1 MSRSSFIQQIIDS
14 AKLKQST
21 IVLPEGN
28 DERVLEAANTIK
40 TEGIASIILLGDDQH
55 ISNWFAAKGY
65 SIDGITIINPETSNQ
80 LAEYAHTFYELRKEK
95 GITEEQAL
103 EAVKQVNYYGMMMMN
118 AGAAD
123 GLVSG
128 ADHSTA
134 DTVRPALQ
142 IIKAEKKG
150 ATVSSFFIMDV
161 NDKTYIFSD
170 CALVVDPTAQQL
182 ADIAVASAVSA
193 ISYDIPPKVAL
204 LSFSSYGSGG
214 KCPMVEKVQEA
225 VQLAKT
231 KVDEEHAGMGI
242 IIDGEL
248 QADSA
253 IVASVARKKA
263 PESPLGGE
271 ARVLIFPD
279 LNAANIGYKLVQRL
293 ADAGAYGPVLQ
304 GLNKPVNDLSRGCSV
319 EDIVG
324 TVALTAL
331 QGASHSI

>member
-1 MSRSSFIQQIIDS
+1 MERSVFIQQIIDA
-14 AKLKQST
+14 AKLKHRN

-28 DERVLEAANTIK
+28 DDRVLAAANIINS
-40 TEGIASIILLGDDQH
+40 EGIASITLLGNEAK
-55 ISNWFAAKGY
+55 IAEAFASNGWTL
-65 SIDGITIINPETSNQ
+65 DGITVINPETSDKLQ
-80 LAEYAHTFYELRKEK
+80 DYADTFYEMRKSK
-95 GITEEQAL
+95 GITPEQAM
-103 EAVKQVNYYGMMMMN
+103 EAVKSVNYFGTMIMH
-118 AGAAD
+118 AGDAD

-128 ADHSTA
+128 AAHSTA

-142 IIKAEKKG
+142 IIKAAKKG

-161 NDKTYIFSD
+161 DGKTFIFSD
-170 CALVVDPTAQQL
+170 CALVVDPTAEQL
-182 ADIAVASAVSA
+182 ADIAVDSAVSA
-193 ISYDIPPKVAL
+193 MAYDIPPKVAL

-214 KCPMVEKVQEA
+214 NCPMVEKVQQA
-225 VQLAKT
+225 VELAKA
-231 KVDEEHAGMGI
+231 KVAAEFPGKGI
-242 IIDGEL
+242 VIDGEL

-253 IVASVARKKA
+253 IVPGVAAKKA

-293 ADAGAYGPVLQ
+293 AGAGAYGPILQ
-304 GLNKPVNDLSRGCSV
+304 GLNKPVNDLSRGCYV

-331 QGASHSI
+331 QAEN

>member
-1 MSRSSFIQQIIDS
+1 MSRSSFIQQIIDT
-14 AKLKQST
+14 AKSKSST
-21 IVLPEGN
+21 IVLPEGG
-28 DERVLEAANTIK
+28 DERVLEAANIINQ
-40 TEGIASIILLGDDQH
+40 EQIASVVLLGDEHKIAD
-55 ISNWFAAKGY
+55 WFTDKEF
-65 SIDGITIINPETSNQ
+65 SLDGLTLINPETSEK
-80 LAEYAHTFYELRKEK
+80 LEEYAATFYEMRKAK
-95 GITEEQAL
+95 GITEDQAL
-103 EAVKQVNYYGMMMMN
+103 QTVKQVNYFGMMMMN

-142 IIKAEKKG
+142 IIKGAQKG

-161 NDKTYIFSD
+161 DGKTFIFSD
-170 CALVVDPTAQQL
+170 CALVENPTKEQL

-193 ISYDIPPKVAL
+193 LAYDIPPRVAL
-204 LSFSSYGSGG
+204 LSYSTYGSG
-214 KCPMVEKVQEA
+214 KSEMVEKVSSA
-225 VQLAKT
+225 VELARQ
-231 KVDEEHAGMGI
+231 KVAAEFPDQGI
-242 IIDGEL
+242 VIDGEL

-253 IVASVARKKA
+253 IVPDVAEKKA
-263 PESPLGGE
+263 PDSPLGGD

-293 ADAGAYGPVLQ
+293 AGAGAYGPVLQ

-331 QGASHSI
+331 QGASN

>member
-1 MSRSSFIQQIIDS
+1 MERSVFIRQIIDA
-14 AKLKQST
+14 AKLKHRN

-28 DERVLEAANTIK
+28 DDRVLAAANIINS
-40 TEGIASIILLGDDQH
+40 EGIASITLLGNEAK
-55 ISNWFAAKGY
+55 IAEAFASNGWTL
-65 SIDGITIINPETSNQ
+65 DGITVINPETSDKLQ
-80 LAEYAHTFYELRKEK
+80 DYADTFYEMRKSK
-95 GITEEQAL
+95 GITPEQAM
-103 EAVKQVNYYGMMMMN
+103 EAVKSVNYFGTMIMH
-118 AGAAD
+118 AGDAD

-128 ADHSTA
+128 AAHSTA

-142 IIKAEKKG
+142 IIKAAKKG

-161 NDKTYIFSD
+161 DGKTFIFSD
-170 CALVVDPTAQQL
+170 CALVVDPTAEQL
-182 ADIAVASAVSA
+182 ADIAVDSAVSA
-193 ISYDIPPKVAL
+193 MAYDIPPKVAL

-214 KCPMVEKVQEA
+214 NCPMVEKVQQA
-225 VQLAKT
+225 VELAKA
-231 KVDEEHAGMGI
+231 KVAAEFPGKGI
-242 IIDGEL
+242 VIDGEL

-253 IVASVARKKA
+253 IVPGVAAKKA

-293 ADAGAYGPVLQ
+293 AGAGAYGPILQ
-304 GLNKPVNDLSRGCSV
+304 GLNKPVNDLCRGCYV

-331 QGASHSI
+331 QAEN